1 MIKNIEKKKDIY
13 NVLILFVNATTD
25 ILYRF
30 ADILRQEH
38 FIETVTESQTLEL
51 AEILNEVNEI
61 IDYCNE
67 CNENIGKTYN
77 SKPVNIRKW
86 FSIHNNFIYSPP
98 YYGEK

>member
-1 MIKNIEKKKDIY
+1 MNEITEENLKLILQKNDKKYRKKKDIY

-61 IDYCNE
+61 IDYCN
-67 CNENIGKTYN
+67 
-77 SKPVNIRKW
+77 
-86 FSIHNNFIYSPP
+86 
-98 YYGEK
+98 